1 MVDGITV
8 VSVRTIRLS
17 HAEKVER
24 EIRLAA
30 SDDFKIECGMGLTA
44 GQDVTI

>member
-1 MVDGITV
+1 MVDGIIV
-8 VSVRTIRLS
+8 VLVRTIKLS

-30 SDDFKIECGMGLTA
+30 SDDFKIECGRGLTG